1 MAVSL
6 EQWRASLLRFT
17 RFGVVGASGVVV
29 NEGLLYV
36 GHGRLRLPLLLASVI
51 AIECAIIS
59 NYLLNDRWTFHHP
72 HPAWRRFW
80 RFNAVSLVG
89 MAVNLAA
96 LALLT
101 RFTALAYWAAN
112 PIAVVAAFAVNYLLN
127 VYWTYGAALSALDPA
142 SGSEPASALLPL
154 EGAKERLPS

>member
-1 MAVSL
+1 MDL
-6 EQWRASLLRFT
+6 ERWRTPVLRFM

-29 NEGLLYV
+29 NEGLLYL
-36 GHGRLRLPLLLASVI
+36 GHGRLHLPLLLASAI

-72 HPAWRRFW
+72 HPAWHRFW

-89 MAVNLAA
+89 MVVNLAV

-101 RFTALAYWAAN
+101 RFTTLEYWAAN
-112 PIAVVAAFAVNYLLN
+112 PIAVVVAFGVNYLLN
-127 VYWTYGAALSALDPA
+127 VYWTYGTALSAPDPDPSA
-142 SGSEPASALLPL
+142 VEPAAGLLPL
-154 EGAKERLPS
+154 EASKEHLPS